1 MKVHTSQ
8 RRAFI
13 VAAALVSTLSMAVG
27 FVTPSEA
34 EAVTYSQLLTA
45 RSQAAASKQRVAN
58 LKSQLSGVNQTLATK
73 ILELDDLTNN
83 QIPAAQ
89 DAVDQAN
96 DASATAQAAADAAAD
111 RLAAAQKDKADLQT
125 KIEQTGK
132 DYDDAHAAVAQVAR
146 SSMHGSQASDTM
158 DIVMGSKDASDFVD
172 SLQTAT
178 AVSRSEDQIADQ
190 AAEDLSTSKNREDRL
205 AAIENE
211 ITGLKAAAD
220 QEAASAQQVAAD
232 AAEKA
237 ANLQA
242 LRDEGTAKRAE
253 LESQQSSLSSQ
264 AAKEA
269 AAQLVIQSQVDS
281 YNQQWTKQQ
290 AQAAANAAANASAAQ
305 GSTKPSAGAT
315 PAPAPAAPSSPGY
328 VGHATGDV
336 GNVYPFSQCTWW
348 VYIRRHQLGLP
359 VGSYFGN
366 GHQWD
371 ESARRLGYQVD
382 NNPTVGSIMVFE
394 RGQYGADYMYGHV
407 AVVER
412 VNANGTVTTS
422 ESGAVMNG
430 RTYSRT
436 IGNVHAYSYIHN

>member
-1 MKVHTSQ
+1 MKVHTSE

-27 FVTPSEA
+27 FVTPSKA

-58 LKSQLSGVNQTLATK
+58 LKAQLSGVNQSLAAK

-96 DASATAQAAADAAAD
+96 DASASAQAAADAAAD
-111 RLAAAQKDKADLQT
+111 RLAAAQKDKVDLQA

-146 SSMHGSQASDTM
+146 SSMHGSKASDTM
-158 DIVMGSKDASDFVD
+158 EIVMGSKDASDFVD

-205 AAIENE
+205 AAIEQE
-211 ITGLKAAAD
+211 ITGLKTAAD

-237 ANLQA
+237 AHLQE
-242 LRDEGTAKRAE
+242 LRDQGTTKRAD
-253 LESQQSSLSSQ
+253 LESQQSSLTSQ

-305 GSTKPSAGAT
+305 GSTKPSTGAT
-315 PAPAPAAPSSPGY
+315 PAPAAPSSPGY
-328 VGHATGDV
+328 VGHPTGDV
-336 GNVYPFSQCTWW
+336 GNKYPFSQCTWW

-371 ESARRLGYQVD
+371 ESARRLGYHVD